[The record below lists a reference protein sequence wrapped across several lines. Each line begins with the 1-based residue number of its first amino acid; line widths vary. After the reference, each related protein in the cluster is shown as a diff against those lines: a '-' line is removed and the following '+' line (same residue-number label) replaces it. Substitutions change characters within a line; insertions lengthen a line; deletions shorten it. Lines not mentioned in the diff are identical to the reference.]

1 MEKSM
6 LDLAYD
12 YLDKNAKEPVSFAD
26 LWNYVKDTL
35 NLTEDE
41 AGNKISSFYTNLTL
55 DGRFVLLGDN
65 LWDLRNRHTFEKV
78 HIDMKDAY
86 NEENDYQEELDDEDM
101 DEDESLD
108 DNSEHDDSDEEDYN
122 DSNQSE
128 SDMY

>member
-1 MEKSM
+1 M
-6 LDLAYD
+6 
-12 YLDKNAKEPVSFAD
+12 
-26 LWNYVKDTL
+26 
-35 NLTEDE
+35 
-41 AGNKISSFYTNLTL
+41 TL

-122 DSNQSE
+122 DTNQSE